1 MLPPLDRVIKTKMA
15 FKTNHPSQSL
25 VIRRLAFLFSPSFL
39 FLFVFLLE
47 PQQLAL
53 AALTDPGELSAV
65 EALTN
70 GSMFTSIN
78 TEVTNFP
85 DLFPF
90 SRSCFLLPRSIPSL
104 SC

>member
-1 MLPPLDRVIKTKMA
+1 MGDQQDK
-15 FKTNHPSQSL
+15 SQANYP
-25 VIRRLAFLFSPSFL
+25 IPRTFY
-39 FLFVFLLE
+39 FLLE

-90 SRSCFLLPRSIPSL
+90 SRSCFLLAPSIPSL